1 MRCTKFLKALPLA
14 ALLVSAQSL
23 PLAAAGLAPT
33 AAPGKYERICATR
46 LATRLGVPLFTIR
59 YAPRDVTEV
68 GNTVVHVHSNDG
80 LGRAA
85 CEISSRGV
93 VVQVVIQV

>member
-1 MRCTKFLKALPLA
+1 MRCTKLLTAL
-14 ALLVSAQSL
+14 
-23 PLAAAGLAPT
+23 
-33 AAPGKYERICATR
+33 
-46 LATRLGVPLFTIR
+46 PLFTIQ
-59 YAPRDVTEV
+59 YAPREVTEV